1 MRFFKARPTP
11 KFAGMSSH
19 ATPSPGAATRNAN
32 AGRLGSSQALWLK
45 GLILVS
51 FLAASSVPSPLY
63 AVYRASWGF
72 SPVMLTVV
80 FASYALAM
88 LVALTV
94 FGALSDYRGRR
105 EVVLIALVLEIVAVM
120 LFWGADSVG
129 WLLAARILQGAA
141 TGIATSALGAGLV
154 DLHRERGSLINSVA
168 PMVGLGLGALGA
180 SVLVQFAPAP
190 TRLVFEV
197 LLAAFVLQLAASF
210 FLPETTPRRPG
221 ALRSLRPSMN
231 IPEQARAAM
240 LRVLP
245 INTAQWALGGFY
257 FSLGPTLAAGVVGNS
272 SPLVGGML
280 IALLSFSSAATIY
293 LARSV
298 VPRIASAAGAAG
310 LAAGVL
316 LTLAGLAWNAPVVAL
331 VGTLVS
337 GAGFGAAFSGSLR
350 TLVPLAKPHERAGL
364 MAGFFVASYLAFSV
378 PPIVAGLLTGRFGL
392 EATAVG
398 YGLAAAGLALLALL
412 AHRLTS
418 SPRPA
423 IPQRALSTSKEAT

>member
-1 MRFFKARPTP
+1 
-11 KFAGMSSH
+11 MSSLPLSP
-19 ATPSPGAATRNAN
+19 PSPVGLR
-32 AGRLGSSQALWLK
+32 RLGSSQALWLK
-45 GLILVS
+45 GLVLVT

-88 LVALTV
+88 LFALTV

-105 EVVLIALVLEIVAVM
+105 EVVLIALVLEIVSVV
-120 LFWGADSVG
+120 LFWRADSVE
-129 WLLAARILQGAA
+129 WLLAARIIQGAA

-168 PMVGLGLGALGA
+168 PMVGLGVGGLGA
-180 SVLVQFAPAP
+180 SILVQFAPAP
-190 TRLVFEV
+190 TQLVFEL
-197 LLAAFVLQLAASF
+197 LLAAFVLQLIAAF
-210 FLPETTPRRPG
+210 FLPETAQRRPG

-231 IPEQARAAM
+231 IPHQARAVM

-245 INTAQWALGGFY
+245 VNTAQWALGGFY
-257 FSLGPTLAAGVVGNS
+257 FSLGPTLAAGVIGNS
-272 SPLVGGML
+272 APLVGGVL
-280 IALLSFSSAATIY
+280 IAALSFSSAAAIV

-298 VPRIASAAGAAG
+298 TPRTATAAGAAG

-316 LTLAGLAWNAPVVAL
+316 LTLIGIEWASSHAAVA
-331 VGTLVS
+331 GTLIA

-350 TLVPLAKPHERAGL
+350 SLVPLALPHQRAGL

-378 PPIVAGLLTGRFGL
+378 PPIVAGLFVTSFGL
-392 EATAVG
+392 QATAVG
-398 YGLAAAGLALLALL
+398 YGLAAAGLALIALV
-412 AHRLTS
+412 ANRAR
-418 SPRPA
+418 RPA
-423 IPQRALSTSKEAT
+423 